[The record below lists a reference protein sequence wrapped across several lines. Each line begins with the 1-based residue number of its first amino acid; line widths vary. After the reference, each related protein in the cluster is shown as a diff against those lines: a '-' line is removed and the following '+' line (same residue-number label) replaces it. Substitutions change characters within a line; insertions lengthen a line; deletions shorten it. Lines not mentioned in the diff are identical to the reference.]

1 MREGRHNG
9 HGQGGGLRGGEWIHS
24 GHIQQT
30 LFTSS
35 AHNCLARPT
44 GPVDYSSYHHDDI
57 NDPRLHDG
65 SSCAE
70 VFVRVV
76 TKGKQNKRILQMRL
90 CSTSWKPLD
99 RVCRSSSC

>member
-9 HGQGGGLRGGEWIHS
+9 HGQGGGLRGGEWVHS

-44 GPVDYSSYHHDDI
+44 GPVDYSSYHHDDANCHNA
-57 NDPRLHDG
+57 NDDYEAPGGLFKTEQECEEQDE
-65 SSCAE
+65 A
-70 VFVRVV
+70 
-76 TKGKQNKRILQMRL
+76 KG
-90 CSTSWKPLD
+90 
-99 RVCRSSSC
+99 

>member
-9 HGQGGGLRGGEWIHS
+9 HGQGGGLRGGEWVHS

-35 AHNCLARPT
+35 AHNRLARPT

-70 VFVRVV
+70 VLCAFDRM
-76 TKGKQNKRILQMRL
+76 GKQNKRLLQM
-90 CSTSWKPLD
+90 
-99 RVCRSSSC
+99 